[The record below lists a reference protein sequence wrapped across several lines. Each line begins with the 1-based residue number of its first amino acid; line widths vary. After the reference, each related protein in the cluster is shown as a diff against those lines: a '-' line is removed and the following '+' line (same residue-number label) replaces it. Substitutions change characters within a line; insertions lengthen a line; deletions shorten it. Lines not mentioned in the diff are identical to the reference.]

1 MSGTPTAGDRGPR
14 RRILIVGTGD
24 HARVVAD
31 LVAAAGHD
39 LVGFV
44 EPAPGREPVSPIASV
59 PLFTGLDDDGWVAD
73 HRGTAVVVAIGA
85 NDVRRRLHDR
95 CVQLDLVPLE
105 VVHPTA
111 VLLGGATVEAGS
123 QLCAQALVGVSAR
136 VGRDVIVNTAASVD
150 HDVVL
155 EDHAF
160 VGPGARLAGRVR
172 VGEEAHVG
180 IGAVVREGITIGR
193 GALVA
198 AGAVVVEDVP
208 AGARVAGVPARPMDS
223 NR

>member
-1 MSGTPTAGDRGPR
+1 MS
-14 RRILIVGTGD
+14 RILVVGTGD

-31 LVAAAGHD
+31 LIHAAGHE
-39 LVGFV
+39 LIGFV
-44 EPAPGREPVSPIASV
+44 EPEPARDDASATRTAATFV
-59 PLFTGLDDDGWVAD
+59 GLASDGWAAQ
-73 HRGTAVVVAIGA
+73 HRGSGVVVAVGA
-85 NDVRRRLHDR
+85 NALRRRLYDR
-95 CVQLDLVPLE
+95 CVELGLVPVAVL
-105 VVHPTA
+105 HPSA
-111 VLLGGATVEAGS
+111 ILLGGAEVDAGA
-123 QLCAQALVGVSAR
+123 QVCAQAVIGVAAHVGQN
-136 VGRDVIVNTAASVD
+136 VIVNTAASID

-155 EDHAF
+155 EAHAF

-198 AGAVVVEDVP
+198 AGAVVVKNVP
-208 AGARVAGVPARPMDS
+208 AGARVAGVPARPMDP